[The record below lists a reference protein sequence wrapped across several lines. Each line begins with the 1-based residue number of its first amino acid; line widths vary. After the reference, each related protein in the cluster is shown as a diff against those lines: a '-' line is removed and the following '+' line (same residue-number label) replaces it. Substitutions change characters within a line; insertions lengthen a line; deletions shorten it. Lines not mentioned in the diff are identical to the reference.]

1 MDEYLLDYL
10 RSGTAWLLVGS
21 GPSAAVGYP
30 SWKQLAYTAIQLCR
44 TEAVGR
50 DLSSLNSAYNS
61 SDFPRVFNDAA
72 SLVGIQTLLRQLH
85 AMVPSS
91 PGSTPTDN
99 IYSRLAT
106 WPIAVYLTTNFDN
119 EILRHLA
126 LAGESSFI
134 DSSNSEDHMAR
145 LLPDTSGLVVHLHG
159 DLRSENGLILTS
171 SQYDQILSASEWG
184 YWRSKMTAIFQMN
197 RVIVIGHSLTD
208 RHIRHVLEAAK
219 LGSGVN
225 RPVCWIAPDVS
236 LDDAREYLEKYRI
249 RVISYDNRDGTHRN
263 LTRLVDTI
271 SDFVPPRI
279 SIQLSS
285 AIRTATSSPLGDNAA
300 APGFFVFNK
309 LSAQIDFESKRS
321 DVLVSA
327 LHGTISRL
335 MTIPPFSIQQ
345 ALEIAGWPTASP
357 LPHEL
362 AEVIAAKAVAENLL
376 IPEKD
381 LFRVAPGADLQIKSE
396 RESFERLQMRFRLSI
411 QNRLRRDF
419 SSLSI
424 AQIEEIA
431 SDFDAALTGF
441 FREGGLTLA
450 STLSTT
456 NSGGDRPTIPTSIV
470 GFMNQASAKYHDS
483 LRRQAFS
490 SISIGC
496 FVHSEPVEREYLG
509 RISQG
514 FFGFHLLGV
523 FGDAASERLN
533 HAKDTVWLLD
543 SSAQIPAIAVGSTA
557 HSAFRETFKQLSAL
571 GLRFFS
577 TEGLFEET
585 QEHLWFADR
594 IINQFGVSSPSVF
607 DAAMGRLPY
616 RKGNLFLE
624 GFINWQ
630 AAGNPADWR
639 QYLLEISGLG
649 HIGADTIQSALG
661 RVGIESFAVH
671 DWPGFKPEDYADS
684 EEATTKLVE
693 IAERRNNLPKGTD
706 QAALVHKAK
715 PEAEAFVI
723 VSKEREGKYHM
734 LSQPGKQS
742 SAWFVSQTA
751 VINIIRPGVTITW
764 QPEAFLR
771 FASTLIPAS
780 GKEAAERAFST
791 LLWTIAQTGLTV
803 LDDRLAVRVFGGIID
818 QAKLLIS
825 EQHIVYDEVLAEK
838 YGTPIEKLI
847 DQVPQLDRPLV
858 ALQLA
863 NERAEKESML
873 RSVAVAIAA
882 EEKRRASKAEAEL
895 EKVGKLRKKLQVK
908 EQQATAR
915 KRKNRSRKKRK

>member
-1 MDEYLLDYL
+1 MDEYLLNYL

-21 GPSAAVGYP
+21 GPSSAVGYP
-30 SWKQLAYTAIQLCR
+30 SWKQLANIAVQLCR
-44 TEAVGR
+44 VEAIGR
-50 DLSSLNSAYNS
+50 DLSSLHLAYDSN
-61 SDFPRVFNDAA
+61 DFPKVFKDAA
-72 SLVGIQTLLRQLH
+72 ALVGMPTLLQHLH
-85 AMVPSS
+85 EIVPSNLGA
-91 PGSTPTDN
+91 PPAEN
-99 IYSRLAT
+99 IYSQLAR
-106 WPIAVYLTTNFDN
+106 WPVAVYLTTNFDN

-126 LAGESSFI
+126 LAGEGSFI
-134 DSSNSEDHMAR
+134 DSSNSQDHMAR

-171 SQYDQILSASEWG
+171 RQYEQILSSSEWE
-184 YWRSKMTAIFQMN
+184 YWRSKMTAVFQMN

-219 LGSGVN
+219 SGSGVN

-236 LDDAREYLEKYRI
+236 PDDAREYLEKYRI

-263 LTRLVDTI
+263 LVRLVETI
-271 SDFVPPRI
+271 SEFVPPRI
-279 SIQLSS
+279 SVQLSS
-285 AIRTATSSPLGDNAA
+285 AIKTTTSSPLGDNAA

-309 LSAQIDFESKRS
+309 LSAQVDFESKRS

-327 LHGTISRL
+327 LHGAVSQL
-335 MTIPPFSIQQ
+335 MTIPPFSIQK
-345 ALEIAGWPTASP
+345 ALEMAGWPAGSP
-357 LPHEL
+357 IPGEL
-362 AEVIAAKAVAENLL
+362 VEAISTKAKAEKLL
-376 IPEKD
+376 VPDGE
-381 LFRVAPGADLQIKSE
+381 LFRVAPDADSQIKSE
-396 RESFERLQMRFRLSI
+396 REAFERLQARFRLSI
-411 QNRLRRDF
+411 QSRIRRDF
-419 SSLSI
+419 PGLT
-424 AQIEEIA
+424 ATQATEIA

-450 STLSTT
+450 STLSTA
-456 NSGGDRPTIPTSIV
+456 SAGGDRPPVPTSVV
-470 GFMNQASAKYHDS
+470 GFMNQASAKYDDA

-490 SISIGC
+490 SVSIGC

-523 FGDAASERLN
+523 FGEAASERLK

-557 HSAFRETFKQLSAL
+557 HSAFRETFGQLSAL

-585 QEHLWFADR
+585 REHLWFADR
-594 IINQFGVSSPSVF
+594 IIRDYGASSPSVF

-630 AAGNPADWR
+630 AGGNPADWR

-649 HIGADTIQSALG
+649 HMGADTVQSALR

-671 DWPGFKPEDYADS
+671 DWPGFQSADYADS
-684 EEATTKLVE
+684 EGATAKLVE
-693 IAERRNNLPKGTD
+693 IAERRNNLPRGSD
-706 QAALVHKAK
+706 QSVLEHKAK

-723 VSKEREGKYHM
+723 VSREREGKYHM
-734 LSQPGKQS
+734 LSQPGKPS
-742 SAWFVSQTA
+742 SAWFVSQTG
-751 VINIIRPGVTITW
+751 VINIIRPGMTITW

-780 GKEAAERAFST
+780 EKDAAERAFST
-791 LLWTIAQTGLTV
+791 LLWTIAQSGLTV

-825 EQHIVYDEVLAEK
+825 EQHTVYDEVLAEK

-847 DQVPQLDRPLV
+847 DEVPQLDRPLV

-863 NERAEKESML
+863 NERAERESVL
-873 RSVAVAIAA
+873 RTVAVAIAA
-882 EEKRRASKAEAEL
+882 EEKHRAALAEAEL
-895 EKVGKLRKKLQVK
+895 AKLGKLRTKLKVK
-908 EQQATAR
+908 EQQAAAR
-915 KRKNRSRKKRK
+915 KRKNRARKKRK